1 MQFEH
6 VQEAYQAYHIP
17 MPAHHRNDKSDECSN
32 RELEAKLMTDKE
44 ARGVFFSY
52 TYHGVLRVYITLDED
67 RDVYNEEISTLLRSS
82 IEKSHCETGVL
93 FVRKKT
99 LLLIAFLEN
108 EFHITPSDE
117 LFFYESKK
125 MAIHRAQFK
134 KQSDNILEIRPFDDS
149 HLDDY
154 LRIGDESLLFCM
166 PPSFRTDERAHHLEQ
181 FRFYRDYL
189 TFETF
194 WKDDE
199 MVGYYWNNKNEV
211 DLIAVSPKYQ
221 RMGYGTIILNRAIE
235 KIFETTDSDIAW
247 LIVSSFNEKAC
258 SFYVKNGMEVHGE
271 YRIPRIGDSIT
282 SDLEMRAEYGVSQF
296 SNGYGE

>member
-17 MPAHHRNDKSDECSN
+17 MPALHRNEKFDECGN
-32 RELEAKLMTDKE
+32 RELAAKLMTDKE

-52 TYHGVLRVYITLDED
+52 TYHGVLRVYVTLDED
-67 RDVYNEEISTLLRSS
+67 RDVYNDEISTLLRSS

-99 LLLIAFLEN
+99 PSLIAFLEHT
-108 EFHITPSDE
+108 FHIAPSDE

-125 MAIHRAQFK
+125 MAIHREQFN
-134 KQSDNILEIRPFDDS
+134 KQFESGVLEIRPYDDS
-149 HLDDY
+149 YLDDC

-166 PPSFRTDERAHHLEQ
+166 PPSFRADEREHHQEQ
-181 FRFYRDYL
+181 FRFYRGYL

-194 WKDDE
+194 WNDDKL
-199 MVGYYWNNKNEV
+199 VGYYWNNKNEV
-211 DLIAVSPKYQ
+211 DFIAVSPEYQ

-235 KIFETTDSDIAW
+235 KIFEMTDNDIAW

-258 SFYVKNGMEVHGE
+258 AFYVKNGMAVHEE

-282 SDLEMRAEYGVSQF
+282 SDLEMRAEYGVS
-296 SNGYGE
+296 